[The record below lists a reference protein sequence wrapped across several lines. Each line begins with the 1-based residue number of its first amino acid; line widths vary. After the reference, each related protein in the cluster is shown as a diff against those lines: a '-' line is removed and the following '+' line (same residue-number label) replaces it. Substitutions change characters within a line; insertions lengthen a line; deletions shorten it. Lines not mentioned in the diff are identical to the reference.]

1 MTNQNQREKINSL
14 IEKAAE
20 FHGHLG
26 PFLVLG
32 LRMGLLGLKEL
43 GTRPGDTRL
52 HATVTLQDKVPF
64 SCMLDGVQMSTK
76 CTIGNKRLSWKESRK
91 FGAEFSFNGQP
102 RVRVELDSAIVDD
115 LKHRLGKRLSNEEV
129 QQLARDIAFRP
140 ESELF
145 SVRRK

>member
-1 MTNQNQREKINSL
+1 MANQNQRQDIDSL

-32 LRMGLLGLKEL
+32 LRMGLLALREL
-43 GTRPGDTRL
+43 SARAGDVQL
-52 HATVTLQDKVPF
+52 FAAVTLEYKVPF

-91 FGAEFSFNGQP
+91 FGATFMFEGESH
-102 RVRVELDSAIVDD
+102 VDIELDSTVVDD
-115 LKHRLGKRLSNEEV
+115 LKHKLSKKLSDAEV
-129 QQLARDIAFRP
+129 HQLARDIAFRP

>member
-1 MTNQNQREKINSL
+1 MANPNQGQSIDSL

-32 LRMGLLGLKEL
+32 LRMGLFALKEL
-43 GTRPGDTRL
+43 GAKPGDRRL
-52 HATVTLQDKVPF
+52 HAAVTLEDKVPF

-91 FGAEFSFNGQP
+91 FGAKFSFNGEP
-102 RVRVELDSAIVDD
+102 RVEVELYPVVAEN
-115 LKHRLGKRLSNEEV
+115 LKHKLGKKLSDEEV
-129 QQLARDIAFRP
+129 QKLARDIAFRP